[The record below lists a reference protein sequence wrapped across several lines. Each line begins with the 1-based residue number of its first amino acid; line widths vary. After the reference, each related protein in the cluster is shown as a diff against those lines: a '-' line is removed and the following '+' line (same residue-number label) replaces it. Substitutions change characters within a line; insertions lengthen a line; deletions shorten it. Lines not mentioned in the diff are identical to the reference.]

1 MPETDLEIR
10 LGGGGGGGGLPKTL
24 FQPFEPQFGLKIRGL
39 PGPPGP
45 LPRSAT
51 ANVSCWTAV
60 VLLS

>member
-10 LGGGGGGGGLPKTL
+10 FGGWGGGLPKTF
-24 FQPFEPQFGLKIRGL
+24 FQSFEPQYGLKIRGL

-51 ANVSCWTAV
+51 ANVSCWIAV